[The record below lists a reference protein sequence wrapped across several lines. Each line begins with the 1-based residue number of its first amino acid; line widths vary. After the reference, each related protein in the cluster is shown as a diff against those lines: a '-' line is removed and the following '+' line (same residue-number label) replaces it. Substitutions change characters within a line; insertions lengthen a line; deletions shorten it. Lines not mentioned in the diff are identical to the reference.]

1 MRTCIVTGAS
11 SGLGREFARRISKN
25 CDIDSVWVIAR
36 RKQRLEEFTKLAGV
50 KAVLLPLD
58 LTKPESI
65 ERLRELLEEKKPDVR
80 FLVNAA
86 GFGKT
91 GRYKEIFRQDT
102 DSMIDLNCKALVDVT
117 LTVLPYM
124 KKGARIIEISSVA
137 AFQPL
142 PSFNVYAASK
152 AFVLSYSRSLRWE
165 LFGRGI
171 HVTAVCPYWI
181 KDTEFIET
189 SGKSADKD
197 AVKHF
202 PLASRVNIVV
212 GLSMFASKINLPV
225 ATPGIISFLIRI
237 VTKFIPREIIT
248 AVWEVLR
255 RI

>member
-11 SGLGREFARRISKN
+11 SGLGRDFAKRIAKSGEV
-25 CDIDSVWVIAR
+25 DSILLIAR
-36 RKQRLEEFTKLAGV
+36 RKQRLEEVAESTKV
-50 KAVLLPLD
+50 KTVLLPLD
-58 LTKPESI
+58 LTKQQSI
-65 ERLRELLEEKKPDVR
+65 EKLRELLQDRKPDVR

-91 GRYKEIFRQDT
+91 GRYDEIFRQDT
-102 DSMIDLNCKALVDVT
+102 DAMIDLNCKALVDIT

-171 HVTAVCPYWI
+171 HVTAVCPYWV

-189 SGKSADKD
+189 SGKSAGKD

-202 PLASRVNIVV
+202 PLASRTRKVV
-212 GLSMFASKINLPV
+212 TLSLLASKINLPV
-225 ATPGIISFLIRI
+225 ATPGIISFIIRI
-237 VTKFIPREIIT
+237 VTKFIPREIVT
-248 AVWEVLR
+248 AVWQVLR
-255 RI
+255 KI